1 MGGLIRGCYFERIL
15 PCGAKLIELV
25 QADLTQGVY
34 VLLSLFALGGDGVGI
49 YLIRHF
55 FHSLDLCELCF
66 FYFDF
71 AMLRIL
77 S

>member
-34 VLLSLFALGGDGVGI
+34 VLLRLSSGI
-49 YLIRHF
+49 F
-55 FHSLDLCELCF
+55 FTPWIYVNCAF
-66 FYFDF
+66 FTLT
-71 AMLRIL
+71 LRC
-77 S
+77 